1 MKYLSLL
8 LLLFQSNHLALPREG
23 GIASEKVRMAHRY
36 HGILSSIESP
46 DGKQFFYRKGQRCP
60 LFTKAFEKWY
70 EDKIKRIQKH

>member
-1 MKYLSLL
+1 
-8 LLLFQSNHLALPREG
+8 
-23 GIASEKVRMAHRY
+23 MAHRY
-36 HGILSSIESP
+36 HGILSSTESP